1 MHTAAIFNFDQT
13 NYLTHYNMKSLFILI
28 LGFGVLYPTA
38 CSKSNK
44 KPSGMKPEKQQLLVT
59 NTNRLTHLI

>member
-1 MHTAAIFNFDQT
+1 
-13 NYLTHYNMKSLFILI
+13 MKSLFILI

-44 KPSGMKPEKQQLLVT
+44 KPSSMKPQKQQMIVT
-59 NTNRLTHLI
+59 NINHLTHLV

>member
-1 MHTAAIFNFDQT
+1 
-13 NYLTHYNMKSLFILI
+13 MKSLFILI

-44 KPSGMKPEKQQLLVT
+44 KPSSMKPQKQQMLVT
-59 NTNRLTHLI
+59 NTIHLTPLI